1 MAVEMVRLTVI
12 GEEKLVEALLG
23 LAPALRRKRGTR
35 ALAKG
40 ADLVREEAKRPG
52 VVPVLARPL
61 YRRGQ
66 LWRKPGTVRDAI
78 KVRVSKD
85 ARRNGDVG
93 VFVNVE
99 PAKGADRGANSP
111 NDPFYWR
118 WIHFG
123 AKTVPRP
130 VPYLTI
136 GSRVLPGPALRAIE
150 AALGDEFRQLTLP
163 GISK

>member
-1 MAVEMVRLTVI
+1 MA
-12 GEEKLVEALLG
+12 GELYKLEIKGYEPLVEALLAM
-23 LAPALRRKRGTR
+23 APALRRKRGTR

-40 ADLVREEAKRPG
+40 ADLVRDAAKRPG
-52 VVPVLARPL
+52 VTPVLTREI
-61 YRRGQ
+61 YRRGK
-66 LWRKPGTVRDAI
+66 LYRKPGTVRDAI
-78 KVRVSKD
+78 KVRISKE

-99 PAKGADRGANSP
+99 PAKGEARGANSP

-123 AKTVPRP
+123 GKTVPRP
-130 VPYLTI
+130 VPFLTI

-163 GISK
+163 GIPK